1 MKNDNQPYNHY
12 RQLMVWAVNEKH
24 LSTKISSPIPFI
36 KNLYRKTES
45 VEITNFVYDS

>member
-12 RQLMVWAVNEKH
+12 RQLWYVLIFVNETH

-36 KNLYRKTES
+36 KKLYRKTES
-45 VEITNFVYDS
+45 VENG